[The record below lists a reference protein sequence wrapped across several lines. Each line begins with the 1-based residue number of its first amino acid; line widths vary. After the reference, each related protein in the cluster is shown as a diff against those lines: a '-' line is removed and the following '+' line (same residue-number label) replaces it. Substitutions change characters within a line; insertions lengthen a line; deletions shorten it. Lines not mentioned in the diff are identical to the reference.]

1 MAKRQ
6 SRFMVG
12 LFVMAGILIG
22 VAAIVWLG
30 AANYFQKGTR
40 YVTYF
45 DESVQGLQV
54 DSRVKYRG
62 VEVGSVEKIGVA
74 SDQRLVEVIVK
85 VDLEGDVEHGIVAQ
99 LKAAGITGIVFVELD
114 RRLPEMAVFVPP
126 PEVETDY
133 PVIPSQPSQTKQMLS
148 SIDRI
153 MERVADVDLKGISE
167 QIRQTSQAAENF
179 LAGKEMSSI
188 VRNLDLTTASLERSL
203 QRIDRILASGKAESL
218 LSEAEQGLSEAR
230 RGIGETREGMAEI
243 RKILVSVGKEV
254 EDLKT
259 AEISARTQDLIKGLD
274 RRTKAMAYDIQ
285 STADEIRQAVESFR
299 TLVENLRENPSDL
312 LFSQPVRDDRKRR
325 EE

>member
-85 VDLEGDVEHGIVAQ
+85 VDLEGFLQSVKRSLFNRFVA
-99 LKAAGITGIVFVELD
+99 LFCRHAF
-114 RRLPEMAVFVPP
+114 
-126 PEVETDY
+126 Y
-133 PVIPSQPSQTKQMLS
+133 
-148 SIDRI
+148 
-153 MERVADVDLKGISE
+153 
-167 QIRQTSQAAENF
+167 
-179 LAGKEMSSI
+179 
-188 VRNLDLTTASLERSL
+188 ASL
-203 QRIDRILASGKAESL
+203 
-218 LSEAEQGLSEAR
+218 
-230 RGIGETREGMAEI
+230 
-243 RKILVSVGKEV
+243 
-254 EDLKT
+254 
-259 AEISARTQDLIKGLD
+259 
-274 RRTKAMAYDIQ
+274 
-285 STADEIRQAVESFR
+285 R
-299 TLVENLRENPSDL
+299 TLL
-312 LFSQPVRDDRKRR
+312 DDGRNAAAPQTVKPCTSCD
-325 EE
+325 E